1 MIGFKL
7 IEGDLR
13 RACTQEPLKKIDFN
27 PHLSPTP
34 LPFHCDT
41 LFERDSSLSSR
52 LAGYRSR
59 NRLLPDSIFYCFLF
73 LLLLLLLL
81 FFKLLIILNYQPIKE
96 LWLSAEQEKE
106 DNLLHYFFIFIFV
119 GFYCLDTFVP
129 VEKVLYP
136 FTNIRWLDTV
146 FQGQYLPS
154 LSIIYV
160 AINKVLE
167 KLPPQLY

>member
-1 MIGFKL
+1 MIILLFVILLFFCRIMIGFKL

-59 NRLLPDSIFYCFLF
+59 NRLLPYSIFYCFLF

-81 FFKLLIILNYQPIKE
+81 FFKLLIMLNYQPIKE
-96 LWLSAEQEKE
+96 LRLSAEQEKE
-106 DNLLHYFFIFIFV
+106 DNLFIIFLFLFLSVFI
-119 GFYCLDTFVP
+119 
-129 VEKVLYP
+129 VLILL
-136 FTNIRWLDTV
+136 FL
-146 FQGQYLPS
+146 
-154 LSIIYV
+154 
-160 AINKVLE
+160 
-167 KLPPQLY
+167 